1 MREVKTVN
9 LAKKVKAVSIRSKY
23 GEKLVK
29 LAAKNKNIV
38 ALTSDVK
45 GSVGFKEFAKRFE
58 NRFFQIGIAE
68 QNMVGIAGG
77 MAVSDKIPFVS
88 TFAVFLPG
96 RVYDQIRQ
104 VVAYAKTNT
113 KLVATH
119 AGITVGP
126 DGATHQMLEDIG
138 MMRGL
143 PNIEVLVPADVTQM
157 EKMLEYMVENKGPMF
172 MRLPRISLYPIYKN
186 DYKFTGEAEI
196 LRKGS
201 DVTIYSCG
209 PMVNLSLEAA
219 YLLNKKGISAEV
231 VNVPKLDPMDKTLW
245 KSAKKTGAVVTA
257 EDHSVVNGLGS
268 AIEHRLSKTCP
279 TFVRKVGVRGFGTTG
294 KLRELLESY
303 SMFSPD
309 IATAAALAIDTTKGH
324 RERLDKTEW
333 RKRKKYWT
341 SEFYTILKKRKKP
354 RRISK

>member
-1 MREVKTVN
+1 
-9 LAKKVKAVSIRSKY
+9 
-23 GEKLVK
+23 
-29 LAAKNKNIV
+29 
-38 ALTSDVK
+38 
-45 GSVGFKEFAKRFE
+45 
-58 NRFFQIGIAE
+58 
-68 QNMVGIAGG
+68 
-77 MAVSDKIPFVS
+77 
-88 TFAVFLPG
+88 
-96 RVYDQIRQ
+96 
-104 VVAYAKTNT
+104 
-113 KLVATH
+113 
-119 AGITVGP
+119 
-126 DGATHQMLEDIG
+126 
-138 MMRGL
+138 
-143 PNIEVLVPADVTQM
+143 
-157 EKMLEYMVENKGPMF
+157 
-172 MRLPRISLYPIYKN
+172 
-186 DYKFTGEAEI
+186 
-196 LRKGS
+196 
-201 DVTIYSCG
+201 
-209 PMVNLSLEAA
+209 MVNLSLEAA